1 MYDSKFKIIHIYLL
15 LYPGT
20 APGFIQEAIFIL
32 FLINQCS
39 SARTEAQQML

>member
-20 APGFIQEAIFIL
+20 APRFIQEGIVIP
-32 FLINQCS
+32 FLINQRS
-39 SARTEAQQML
+39 SARTKAQQML